1 MKKFGKLM
9 LGALLVVGTTACN
22 DDMLSNQQDDL
33 AVNLEGKNI
42 VTAHVPGAGSRVEFD
57 ASGSNIQVKWK
68 ESGEEFSLYTNNP
81 DFDDT
86 KPAQGPDNFR
96 YKNYT
101 YTQVSG
107 NKFAGNATLV
117 VGNTIFAYYPC
128 VGEYWNFMN
137 AVPFQLG
144 GQTGE
149 LDSNLTYMYISK
161 VDVDNVDVL
170 QFEHLTSIMKAAF
183 KFNGNDVTNT
193 IKRLRIFLPDG
204 AYTDNYVDLTVNPI
218 VYTYSGGSNEI
229 NITTEKAL
237 DQFYIYLPFGIEEGE
252 EVSFMAYDEDT
263 FYEGSLTAAMDIQTG
278 KIYPTDVE
286 LTAQGT
292 YLWTPETAA
301 STNVGGSGSSADPF
315 LIKTANDLQWMI
327 NDAATNV
334 GNHYKLEYDLEIQ
347 TSDANPWS
355 PIGNSTTPFNGV
367 FDGNF
372 KAINGTLKAG
382 SVTSVNAKSLPD
394 GACAFG
400 FFGYIG
406 TNGEVNNLFVNAEVK
421 GGFAGETYTGAVVGY
436 NEGKVSGSR
445 SNKSVIGGD
454 IDTSAE
460 FIRPS
465 YTGGVVGYNEG
476 TIENCTG
483 SGIVKG
489 SENSYTYGYV
499 GGVVGYNNGS
509 VTSCSAYGTITA
521 AQATEYTYMGGIAG
535 FNNDTYSISNCTNYA
550 DLVGVQCQNLLMGG
564 ITAENEGVL
573 TNCANNRNIS
583 SPESGDIE
591 TCYMGGIAG
600 KNYSIPS
607 LPNGIVS
614 NCNNWQSVK
623 GGKAGKIYVGGLVGK
638 NYDEGT
644 VENSECYGEVIGG
657 TGVSLSYTGGLV
669 GLNNSTI
676 SQCKV
681 RNNVIG
687 GTADKTYTG
696 GFVGYN
702 NDKGVL
708 MDVLTQMGCIVT
720 AGTGAT
726 TNYTGIL
733 VGYNIGKVWECCY
746 SGSEQQP
753 SDEMY
758 FIGNNLDFNPST
770 MDCLCPLHNPN
781 NQ

>member
-33 AVNLEGKNI
+33 AINLEGKNI

-68 ESGEEFSLYTNNP
+68 ESGEMFTMLVRDPDYPTNKYKWKHFVYEQVQGDKFTGDCDVIN
-81 DFDDT
+81 DT
-86 KPAQGPDNFR
+86 YYGWYPVYDAMM
-96 YKNYT
+96 
-101 YTQVSG
+101 VW
-107 NKFAGNATLV
+107 GNA
-117 VGNTIFAYYPC
+117 
-128 VGEYWNFMN
+128 M
-137 AVPFQLG
+137 PFDIA
-144 GQTGE
+144 GQTGKLNE
-149 LDSNLTYMYISK
+149 YSTYMYAKSESVNDVMQFQHLTALMKTTFSEAGEDITSQIKK
-161 VDVDNVDVL
+161 VELTLPAGVYSFSFLDVL
-170 QFEHLTSIMKAAF
+170 EDGGLTDAYVPEEQGYSR
-183 KFNGNDVTNT
+183 T
-193 IKRLRIFLPDG
+193 IK
-204 AYTDNYVDLTVNPI
+204 
-218 VYTYSGGSNEI
+218 I
-229 NITTEKAL
+229 NQEESLEK
-237 DQFYIYLPFGIEEGE
+237 FYIYLPKGIKEGDVLNFKVYGTE
-252 EVSFMAYDEDT
+252 K
-263 FYEGSLTAAMDIQTG
+263 FYTGKLTATMDIEAG
-278 KIYPTDVE
+278 KMYPTDVE
-286 LTAQGT
+286 LTSKGI
-292 YLWTPETAA
+292 YMWTPGIAA
-301 STNVGGSGSSADPF
+301 STSVAGSGVSADPF

-327 NDAATNV
+327 NDAAVNN
-334 GNHYKLEYDLEIQ
+334 GKHYKLEGDLAIQ
-347 TSDANPWS
+347 TTDANPWS
-355 PIGNSTTPFNGV
+355 PIGNSNTPFNGI
-367 FDGNF
+367 FDGNN
-372 KAINGTLKAG
+372 KTIAGTLTAG
-382 SVTSVNAKSLPD
+382 SVASVNAKSLPD

-489 SENSYTYGYV
+489 SESSHTYGYA
-499 GGVVGYNNGS
+499 GGIVGYNNGIITNC
-509 VTSCSAYGTITA
+509 TSQGTVTA
-521 AQATEYTYMGGIAG
+521 AQATEYTYVGGIAG
-535 FNNDTYSISNCTNYA
+535 FNNDTYSISSCTNFA
-550 DLVGVQCQNLLMGG
+550 HVVGVECPNLLMGG

-573 TNCANNRNIS
+573 TYCANYRNIS
-583 SPESGDIE
+583 SPDNADIE
-591 TCYMGGIAG
+591 ICYVGGIAG

-623 GGKAGKIYVGGLVGK
+623 GGKADKIYVGGLVGK

-644 VENSECYGEVIGG
+644 IENSECYGEVIGG

-669 GLNNSTI
+669 ALNNSTI

-708 MDVLTQMGCIVT
+708 MDVLTQMGCIVS
-720 AGTGAT
+720 AGTGTT

-758 FIGNNLDFNPST
+758 FIGNDLDFSPST